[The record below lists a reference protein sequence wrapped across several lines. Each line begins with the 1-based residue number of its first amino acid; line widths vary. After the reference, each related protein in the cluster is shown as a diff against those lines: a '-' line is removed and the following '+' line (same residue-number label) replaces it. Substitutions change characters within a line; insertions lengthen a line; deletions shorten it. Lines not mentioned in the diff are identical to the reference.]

1 MLDVQLLCREGEG
14 PVLFDMDGTLFAGDL
29 GETSFFLLLAAELLQ
44 KEPQAIKEADISL
57 LAQAQTGRVSE
68 ILASY
73 GSAVKQGRMDR
84 AYQITS
90 DYVQDLPYDT
100 VYNACKQAFDAFS
113 GSPVVFSFDGVAHR
127 LYVKKEAH
135 MLAILQTCLQA
146 KREVFL
152 VSASPLAVVNSFCEL
167 FSFSG
172 LTCLAADGLHILP
185 YGQGKV
191 ERLNEAGLKAA
202 AIAFGNSIGDTQML
216 QMARYGV
223 FRHPGDDHDLLD
235 LAIRMHWILFP

>member
-1 MLDVQLLCREGEG
+1 MLDVQLLCREGVG

-44 KEPQAIKEADISL
+44 TKPQAIKEADISL
-57 LAQAQTGRVSE
+57 LAQTQTGRVSE

-73 GSAVKQGRMDR
+73 SSAVKQGRMDR
-84 AYQITS
+84 AYQITGK
-90 DYVQDLPYDT
+90 YVQDLPYDM
-100 VYNACKQAFDAFS
+100 VFHACKQAFDAFS
-113 GSPVVFSFDGVAHR
+113 GSPVVFSFDGVEHC
-127 LYVKKEAH
+127 LHVKKEAH

-172 LTCLAADGLHILP
+172 LTCLAADGRHMLP

-191 ERLNEAGLKAA
+191 ERLNEAGLKSAHS
-202 AIAFGNSIGDTQML
+202 AFGNSIGDKQML
-216 QMARYGV
+216 QMATYGF
-223 FRHPGDDHDLLD
+223 FRHPGNDQVLLE
-235 LAIRMHWILFP
+235 LARSMGWILIP